1 MASAGIQGI
10 FFGLDASTLETMK
23 TNYIACLNAIAVAGA
38 SYTIANRQFTRA
50 NLGDVRQTLAEIQA
64 ALTRANGTSTT
75 QTFGNFSS

>member
-1 MASAGIQGI
+1 MASTGVQGI
-10 FFGLDASTLETMK
+10 FFGLDAATLETMK

-50 NLGDVRQTLAEIQA
+50 NLGEVRSTLAEIQA

-75 QTFGNFSS
+75 QTFANFSA